1 MKDEDW
7 IEAIGGAHCSDCR
20 FFSPVENIHAHDD
33 TARGECKRHPPTII
47 HGTGDVG
54 TWPIIEAT
62 EWCGEFE
69 LAPDARRAFEAERLE
84 RWNGR
89 LK

>member
-1 MKDEDW
+1 MKDENW

-20 FFSPVENIHAHDD
+20 FFDEKETEEGSIGICRLRAPRQNEFGVV
-33 TARGECKRHPPTII
+33 K
-47 HGTGDVG
+47 
-54 TWPIIEAT
+54 WPIVT
-62 EWCGEFE
+62 SGDWCGEFE
-69 LAPDARRAFEAERLE
+69 LSPSARRAFEAEWLE

>member
-7 IEAIGGAHCSDCR
+7 IDCIGGAHCSDCR
-20 FFSPVENIHAHDD
+20 FFVEVERLHDEEG
-33 TARGECKRHPPTII
+33 TINGECHKLPPTVI

-54 TWPIIEAT
+54 TWPIIEGT

-69 LAPDARRAFEAERLE
+69 LSPSARRAFEAERLE